1 MRLDHEDNHISPE
14 MKDSKEYNRNPKE
27 EYVTKEFIASSEV
40 DSNQKEY
47 SSQARVERIKRDA
60 QMGGKLATGA
70 AVVGVASL
78 VVIGTSGLVNIN
90 MDGHIES
97 LIFQDNKIVYDV
109 SVSDVEKGNTMYFEI
124 YEGKSSK
131 VSLTKEI
138 LTDVKEPLTGKIS
151 GAFEV
156 DELKIGDK
164 LKTEESLSYTFHL
177 CGNTGLVN
185 RTYHSFVLEINSFES
200 IFRSVSYRSDYA
212 NSGTFKFLMDF
223 SDDYGIFTDFEAS
236 LKDSDGKIKK
246 CVFTDNLHDEQSI
259 SILDMAGGD
268 AYFELSFN
276 SNGTKET
283 YGYEVLI

>member
-1 MRLDHEDNHISPE
+1 MPE
-14 MKDSKEYNRNPKE
+14 QEINKQPEEFKGSKEYNKDPKE
-27 EYVTKEFIASSEV
+27 EVFAKEYVSTNEV
-40 DSNQKEY
+40 DSVNKEY
-47 SSQARVERIKRDA
+47 ATSKKVERIKKDA
-60 QMGGKLATGA
+60 QAGGKLATGA

-78 VVIGTSGLVNIN
+78 IVIGTSGLVNIN
-90 MDGHIES
+90 MDGKIES
-97 LIFQDNKIVYDV
+97 LTFQDNKIVYEV
-109 SVSDVEKGNTMYFEI
+109 NVEDVEKGNTMYFEI

-246 CVFTDNLHDEQSI
+246 CLFTDNLHDEQSI